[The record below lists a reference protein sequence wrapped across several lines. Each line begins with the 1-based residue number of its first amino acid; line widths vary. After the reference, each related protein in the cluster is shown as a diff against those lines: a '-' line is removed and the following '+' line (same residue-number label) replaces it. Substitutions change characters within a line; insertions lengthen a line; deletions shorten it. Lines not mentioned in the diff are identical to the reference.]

1 MINLTRRAALK
12 LFSAAGITTL
22 LPSLSSAN
30 MQADNPASTDIP
42 ESTANTYE
50 FDQYSDIE
58 LILQRV
64 IAKTR
69 ADDYALI
76 TIRNRSEEP
85 STLRYIYP
93 GVVEGEGNHYDLN
106 AMLPD
111 KPLILEPGQTVY
123 RRLKPMQQLSERQH
137 PPTFIARTGKVV
149 VRNYLMHS
157 RAEQPVPTQRSL
169 FA

>member
-22 LPSLSSAN
+22 LPSLTSAKLRVN
-30 MQADNPASTDIP
+30 NAASTGLP
-42 ESTANTYE
+42 EAATDTPE
-50 FDQYSDIE
+50 FDLYSDIE
-58 LILQRV
+58 LVLQRV

-69 ADDYALI
+69 ADDYALV
-76 TIRNRSEEP
+76 TIRNLSDET

-111 KPLILEPGQTVY
+111 KPLTLEPGQTVY

-137 PPTFIARTGKVV
+137 PPVLIARTGKVV
-149 VRNYLMHS
+149 FRNYLMHS
-157 RAEQPVPTQRSL
+157 RVEQPVPTQGSV

>member
-1 MINLTRRAALK
+1 MITLTRRAALK

-22 LPSLSSAN
+22 LPSLAS
-30 MQADNPASTDIP
+30 ADNPASAGNP
-42 ESTANTYE
+42 ESATNTVE

-76 TIRNRSEEP
+76 TIRNLSDEP

-111 KPLILEPGQTVY
+111 TPLTLEPGQTVY
-123 RRLKPMQQLSERQH
+123 RRLKPMQQLLERQH
-137 PPTFIARTGKVV
+137 PPTLIARTGKVV

-157 RAEQPVPTQRSL
+157 RVEQPIPTEGSV

>member
-1 MINLTRRAALK
+1 MINLTRRTALK
-12 LFSAAGITTL
+12 LISTIGATTL

-30 MQADNPASTDIP
+30 VQADNPAPSGIQDAATN
-42 ESTANTYE
+42 TAK
-50 FDQYSDIE
+50 FDENSDIE
-58 LILQRV
+58 VVLQRV

-69 ADDYALI
+69 ADDYALV
-76 TIRNRSEEP
+76 TIRNLSNDRS
-85 STLRYIYP
+85 SLRYIYP
-93 GVVEGEGNHYDLN
+93 GVVKGEGNHYDLN

-111 KPLILEPGQTVY
+111 TPLILEPGQTIY

-137 PPTFIARTGKVV
+137 PPVQITCTGRVV

-157 RAEQPVPTQRSL
+157 RVEQPTPVECSL